1 MKTHWQKSNCQMRNR
16 FSFYYNWN
24 WFTCIAHKKTRNCY
38 VCDLPCGE
46 TLQVEY
52 VIGDI
57 SNVHLFSCDALSSK
71 LKVEC
76 AFVCILHIMPY
87 TGGLYGLWKS
97 RSFTSAS
104 LASNI
109 LPPDFFSWG
118 GVECGQKLID
128 VLRLSKLKTVGQ
140 NRNISKF
147 NCLSTQAEDGHDI
160 K

>member
-1 MKTHWQKSNCQMRNR
+1 M
-16 FSFYYNWN
+16 
-24 WFTCIAHKKTRNCY
+24 KTRNCY

-57 SNVHLFSCDALSSK
+57 SNVHLFSCDMLSSK

-87 TGGLYGLWKS
+87 TGGGYMLCE
-97 RSFTSAS
+97 S
-104 LASNI
+104 LVI
-109 LPPDFFSWG
+109 LHQLG
-118 GVECGQKLID
+118 E
-128 VLRLSKLKTVGQ
+128 
-140 NRNISKF
+140 
-147 NCLSTQAEDGHDI
+147 EDMYLPSY